1 MCHSKDSLISR
12 TTKFRQFQLAI
23 FVSFVTISFA
33 LCQGWPCCLSE
44 FYLNRTSNF
53 KVTFQT
59 FTSYENYCVWPQHL
73 FSKRTNH
80 KLRKKLPNQK
90 CHKDNYMEFEHN
102 TVHKFADTLYRWFRV
117 SAMQVMFFIIR
128 RSKKLVTNA

>member
-1 MCHSKDSLISR
+1 MEKQQDIMCHSKDSLISR

-59 FTSYENYCVWPQHL
+59 ITSYENYCVWPQHL

-90 CHKDNYMEFEHN
+90 CHKDIWNSN
-102 TVHKFADTLYRWFRV
+102 TILCTNLQTLYTGSLECLLCRLCF
-117 SAMQVMFFIIR
+117 
-128 RSKKLVTNA
+128 LL

>member
-1 MCHSKDSLISR
+1 MEKQQDIMCHSKDSLISR

-44 FYLNRTSNF
+44 FYPNRTSNF

-59 FTSYENYCVWPQHL
+59 ITSYENYCVWPQHL
-73 FSKRTNH
+73 FTKWTNH

-90 CHKDNYMEFEHN
+90 CHKDIWNLN
-102 TVHKFADTLYRWFRV
+102 TILCTNLQTLYTGGLECLLCRLCF
-117 SAMQVMFFIIR
+117 
-128 RSKKLVTNA
+128 LL

>member
-1 MCHSKDSLISR
+1 MEKQQDIMCHSKDSLISR

-59 FTSYENYCVWPQHL
+59 ITSYENYCVWPQHL
-73 FSKRTNH
+73 FTKRTNH

-90 CHKDNYMEFEHN
+90 CHKDMWNSN
-102 TVHKFADTLYRWFRV
+102 TILCTNLQTLYTGGLECLLC
-117 SAMQVMFFIIR
+117 
-128 RSKKLVTNA
+128 RSCFLL

>member
-12 TTKFRQFQLAI
+12 TTKFKQFQLAI
-23 FVSFVTISFA
+23 FVSFVAISFA

-44 FYLNRTSNF
+44 FYPNRTSNF

-59 FTSYENYCVWPQHL
+59 ITSYENYCVWPQHL
-73 FSKRTNH
+73 FTKRTNH

-90 CHKDNYMEFEHN
+90 CHKDIWNSN
-102 TVHKFADTLYRWFRV
+102 TILCTNLQTLYTGGLECLLCRLCF
-117 SAMQVMFFIIR
+117 
-128 RSKKLVTNA
+128 LL

>member
-1 MCHSKDSLISR
+1 MEKQQDIMCHSKDSLISR

-59 FTSYENYCVWPQHL
+59 ITSYENYCVWPQHL
-73 FSKRTNH
+73 FTKQTNH

-90 CHKDNYMEFEHN
+90 CHKDIWNSN
-102 TVHKFADTLYRWFRV
+102 TILCTNLQTLYTGGLECLLCRLCF
-117 SAMQVMFFIIR
+117 
-128 RSKKLVTNA
+128 LL

>member
-1 MCHSKDSLISR
+1 MEKQQDIMCHSKDSLISR

-59 FTSYENYCVWPQHL
+59 ITSYENYCVWPQHL
-73 FSKRTNH
+73 FTKRTNH

-90 CHKDNYMEFEHN
+90 CHKDIWNSN
-102 TVHKFADTLYRWFRV
+102 TILCTNLQTLYTGGLECLLCRLCF
-117 SAMQVMFFIIR
+117 
-128 RSKKLVTNA
+128 LL